1 MSPRTKSPF
10 EGADPALRPVSQNP
24 AHYRSGRWWLLGEG
38 VLLVLLGCWGL
49 ASNAA
54 HPHAGPAGA
63 PVAVVLSLTAAHS
76 GLLLGGGIVAVLATV
91 RRRPTVIVTGAAT
104 LGLMLLFTIGV
115 TAATAG
121 PTPGP
126 LGLDLRDAVLHAVLL
141 MANLALLIWLLPDAL
156 GDPAWVVRR
165 RRARSGS
172 SASQEGRQRQRDSRD
187 GAVGQR

>member
-1 MSPRTKSPF
+1 
-10 EGADPALRPVSQNP
+10 
-24 AHYRSGRWWLLGEG
+24 
-38 VLLVLLGCWGL
+38 
-49 ASNAA
+49 
-54 HPHAGPAGA
+54 
-63 PVAVVLSLTAAHS
+63 
-76 GLLLGGGIVAVLATV
+76 VAVLATV

-156 GDPAWVVRR
+156 GDPSWVVRR

-172 SASQEGRQRQRDSRD
+172 SASPPGSPRPGPPDQSPHEATRGRGRD
-187 GAVGQR
+187 GRARDGGQGQR